1 MHKKLHQNDYIC
13 QHFSWLKYIF
23 CLGIQP
29 VHAFPVGLI
38 YMINYF
44 KYYSLS
50 LISPSFQYPIVL
62 DSVSFLLR
70 TWIPCNT
77 LSCRRPFYSRGLPH
91 TEKKSCSLQMTK
103 KHPVKSCAQGHN
115 SYKICNHTNRISAC
129 AGCVS
134 SPSNSALVN
143 MTGWGNDRKHIHLK
157 QPKPPHWSYQ
167 RWKTAVWAIRQA
179 ENLKWEIHG

>member
-91 TEKKSCSLQMTK
+91 TEKKAVACKWLKSILLN
-103 KHPVKSCAQGHN
+103 PVHKDIIPIRFATTPIV
-115 SYKICNHTNRISAC
+115 Y
-129 AGCVS
+129 
-134 SPSNSALVN
+134 
-143 MTGWGNDRKHIHLK
+143 
-157 QPKPPHWSYQ
+157 QPV
-167 RWKTAVWAIRQA
+167 RVVWVVQA
-179 ENLKWEIHG
+179 TQLW